1 MAINVTSSLVDNRAL
16 LMCSVEASC
25 STAESLHRNIEAFR
39 KWCMVASAL
48 VGIFGVCSVA
58 GRVGRERF
66 LKGLLWSC
74 ILFLIKAI
82 ARNAAIKHLH
92 KPKALKSKHH
102 AKQILFRCHYFFNN
116 RLWVE
121 FVWNKLMRVATKL
134 QQRVHTNACRSL
146 VGIALAFAAEAWGY
160 WQLGYAG
167 LGKSKQVSVS
177 LGKSMQ
183 V

>member
-66 LKGLLWSC
+66 LKGLLCSC

-102 AKQILFRCHYFFNN
+102 AKQILFRCHYFFNS

-121 FVWNKLMRVATKL
+121 FLWNKLK
-134 QQRVHTNACRSL
+134 RVHTNACRGM
-146 VGIALAFAAEAWGY
+146 VGI
-160 WQLGYAG
+160 
-167 LGKSKQVSVS
+167 GKFSSIS
-177 LGKSMQ
+177 LDSARYLEILVVMAIG
-183 V
+183 